1 MRKEITLR
9 AHSKQT
15 VVVGDDLNVSQ
26 ENVGAD
32 QRLLAEAVRR
42 VVVTEPGFVVA
53 INATTE
59 EVTSLGIIALS

>member
-9 AHSKQT
+9 EHSKQT

-42 VVVTEPGFVVA
+42 VVVAEPGFVIA

-59 EVTSLGIIALS
+59 KVTSLGIIALS

>member
-9 AHSKQT
+9 EHSKQT

-42 VVVTEPGFVVA
+42 VVVAQPGFVVA
-53 INATTE
+53 TNATTE

>member
-1 MRKEITLR
+1 M
-9 AHSKQT
+9 
-15 VVVGDDLNVSQ
+15 VVGDDLNVSQ

-42 VVVTEPGFVVA
+42 VVVAEPGFVVA